1 MKSSLPLLTGLIIL
15 SQSILSVSAAV
26 PTSPPT
32 GWTPGGVFSLYFQN
46 MVGSVPCPAGSIIKT
61 YDTTP
66 GTNYGKRQCVSLA
79 AWAVKDAFSGF
90 DPTTWAPVYMNAWLK
105 SGTSVYY
112 NTAGWN
118 VGIWTSTPTA
128 KLEVNGNIKASG
140 NISTPASTV
149 LTSWKIQVLDIVTEN
164 AACTPNGL
172 IARDSVWVLLSCQSG
187 TWKKASGGGIKQVVS
202 NAKANY
208 SNSATVT
215 RPGVASVFSCSQPSM
230 RYSIDASGNVYVYAG
245 GGGAQFVCTISNSL
259 GWCVS
264 SPMGFGAHVVSWLRV
279 SVTSNGLMAPYIT
292 TSLGMVCTYSL
303 SEQILYPWIY

>member
-1 MKSSLPLLTGLIIL
+1 MNLPLRIAVLTALCIPFTL
-15 SQSILSVSAAV
+15 SAAV

-118 VGIWTSTPTA
+118 VGIGTSSPTA
-128 KLEVNGNIKASG
+128 KLDVIWNIKASG

-187 TWKKASGGGIKQVVS
+187 TWKSIVANTGKQTTS
-202 NAKANY
+202 QINSIY
-208 SNSATVT
+208 SNSTT
-215 RPGVASVFSCSQPSM
+215 IYRSFPYASLCSPF
-230 RYSIDASGNVYVYAG
+230 DN
-245 GGGAQFVCTISNSL
+245 
-259 GWCVS
+259 
-264 SPMGFGAHVVSWLRV
+264 
-279 SVTSNGLMAPYIT
+279 VTSERYIINTSMQLYRHQWGPYYQNLWNISWGSLSVWYDTFQIVPTGLMVTMRGP
-292 TSLGMVCTYSL
+292 TYFWCPW
-303 SEQILYPWIY
+303 LYETQLYSWQS